1 MPEKDCLTDQQPLLS
16 MLQPARALLVF
27 QKRKSY
33 SKQLMQEQRNHHHP
47 SSELTKQ
54 KQFSASPLIIFQHKR
69 QIKILGSIRLLKIV
83 RSLTGL
89 TDFFCR

>member
-1 MPEKDCLTDQQPLLS
+1 LLE
-16 MLQPARALLVF
+16 F

-33 SKQLMQEQRNHHHP
+33 WKQLHVMQEQRNHHHP